1 MSTSYMSAYEL
12 LLLRKNASNKHKRNI
27 LYTSSLSNWLTNEL
41 KKKNEESRK
50 KIRALD
56 KNHGKEFKGV
66 RSRICSR
73 IENIDKMRRKLKGHK
88 QTEVRIGSGL
98 GAVNKSQQ
106 NL

>member
-1 MSTSYMSAYEL
+1 MSTFYLSAYEL

-88 QTEVRIGSGL
+88 QTEVRIGSRPSNEG
-98 GAVNKSQQ
+98 
-106 NL
+106 

>member
-1 MSTSYMSAYEL
+1 MSTFYLSAYEL

-56 KNHGKEFKGV
+56 KNHSKEFKGV